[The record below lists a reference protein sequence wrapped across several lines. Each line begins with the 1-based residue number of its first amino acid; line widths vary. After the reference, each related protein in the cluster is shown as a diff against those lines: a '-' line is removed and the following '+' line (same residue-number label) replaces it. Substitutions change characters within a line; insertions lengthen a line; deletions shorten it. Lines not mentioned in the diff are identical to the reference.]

1 LIWDQ
6 RRVLVLQDTSIAGM
20 QLRMID
26 VVRRAEELPVL
37 RNLRAGNYESRAA
50 RHRAFLPTLTAKDE
64 AWVRR
69 LDAEGVASRR
79 VHMGGEVNRDIARA
93 VGWLR
98 DNRTSEP
105 VTYLPL
111 DQPNLLGSLYR
122 WGFDQNN
129 LDIAERHIR
138 LPVRYVGME
147 VKVERASAPP
157 ARQQVRYWH
166 LDAEDRRML
175 KIIVYL
181 NDVDSG
187 NGPFEY
193 LSPPLSELARRRLRC
208 RPGVTF
214 LADEAIAAV
223 APAPCWHQVT
233 GPARTA
239 VYADTGRLI
248 HRLKAPTDRDRYSA
262 TFVYTSD
269 KPYSVFSR
277 FMPPRTFVDAVAET
291 LTPRQRRALPE
302 PSWQRP
308 PAQTFGPR
316 EHP

>member
-1 LIWDQ
+1 MIWDQ
-6 RRVLVLQDTSIAGM
+6 RRVLVVQDTSIAGM
-20 QLRMID
+20 QLRMVD
-26 VVRRAEELPVL
+26 MARRASELPVL
-37 RNLRAGNYESRAA
+37 RNFRAGNYESRAA
-50 RHRAFLPTLTAKDE
+50 RHLASLPTLTAQDE
-64 AWVRR
+64 AWVHR
-69 LDAEGVASRR
+69 LDTEGVASRR
-79 VHMGGEVNRDIARA
+79 VHMEGPLNLDIARA

-98 DNRTSEP
+98 DNGSSEP

-111 DQPNLLGSLYR
+111 DQPKLLGSLYR

-147 VKVERASAPP
+147 VKVERASAPA

-193 LSPPLSELARRRLRC
+193 LSPSLSELARRRLRC
-208 RPGVTF
+208 RPGITF
-214 LADEAIAAV
+214 LTDEGIAAV
-223 APAPCWHQVT
+223 APPPGWRQVT

-277 FMPPRTFVDAVAET
+277 FIPPRTFVDAVAET

-302 PSWQRP
+302 PGWLCP
-308 PAQTFGPR
+308 PTQTVGPR
-316 EHP
+316 KHS